1 MPKDDVAASRPNG
14 VVFPNKDFSR
24 VPYAVFADQQVYD
37 DEQRRIFRGPVW
49 SYVGLEAEMP
59 SPGDFKT
66 TAVGDTPVIVQ
77 RGEDGKFAVFV
88 NRCAH
93 RGTTVRRECFG
104 NSMSHTCV
112 YHQWTYD
119 TKGALTGLPYRRG
132 VKGKGGYSKDF
143 KLSDHPMTALKVD
156 TYRGVVFASFDH
168 DVEPLSEYLGETMR
182 GQFDRM
188 FCKPIKILG
197 YHTQSIKA
205 NWKLYLENLKDP
217 YHSGL
222 LHYFLP
228 AVVNTFRVTMKGGM
242 LMDDKSHAHSVL
254 FARMGTEDETETK
267 DTYKEIS
274 KFQPK
279 YTLNDTSL
287 LTRRDEEFDDDIKN
301 LVYLIFPNLAVQQI
315 LNTLA
320 TRQVVTFGPE
330 HFELRWT
337 YFGFEDDDEEM
348 QAIRIKQSN
357 LIGPAG
363 LFSMEDGEAMELVQR
378 AARRCRDHY
387 ATVELGGLGPIEDS
401 DYLITEVS
409 IRGLWKHYCHLMG
422 LEAGART

>member
-1 MPKDDVAASRPNG
+1 MPMDDAAGIGATG
-14 VVFPNKDFSR
+14 VVFPAADFSR
-24 VPYAVFADQQVYD
+24 VPYAVYCNQQVYE
-37 DEQRRIFRGPVW
+37 DEQERIFRGPVW
-49 SYVGLEAEMP
+49 SYVGLEAELP
-59 SPGDFKT
+59 NPGDFKT
-66 TAVGDTPVIVQ
+66 TAIGDRPVIVH
-77 RGEDGKFAVFV
+77 RGEDGEFAVFV
-88 NRCAH
+88 NRCSH

-104 NSMSHTCV
+104 NSATHTCI

-119 TKGALTGLPYRRG
+119 AKGSLIGLPYSKG

-143 KLSDHPMTALKVD
+143 DVADHSMAKLKVES
-156 TYRGVVFASFDH
+156 YRGVIFASFNH
-168 DVEPLSEYLGETMR
+168 EVEPLAGYLGETMR
-182 GQFDRM
+182 EQFDRM

-197 YHTQSIKA
+197 YNTQSIRA

-242 LMDDKSHAHSVL
+242 LMDDKTHAHSVL
-254 FARMGTEDETETK
+254 FARMGTEDEQETRE
-267 DTYKEIS
+267 TYKEID
-274 KFQPK
+274 KFNPK
-279 YTLNDTSL
+279 FTLNDPSL
-287 LTRRDEEFDDDIKN
+287 LERRDEEFNDDVKN

-320 TRQVVTFGPE
+320 TRQIVTFGPE

-378 AARRCRDHY
+378 AARRNRDQHEL
-387 ATVELGGLGPIEDS
+387 VELGGLGPIEDS

-422 LEAGART
+422 YEVGGRG